1 MISFIN
7 TLASFMGLAN
17 AEAPSLDGAND
28 AASLYGVY
36 ITAIISVAIIFI
48 GLYVIKAVAICILA
62 KKRGIKWWWVGMIP
76 YANYVVL
83 GKLAGPIRLFRIDFK
98 NVGYIIAPLLFVCD
112 ALSSIYG
119 VYACI
124 TVFKCIQS
132 GIMIDNAVLTE
143 LLSSIYYVV
152 SELSSVLR
160 FVYYV
165 LFVSL
170 CFALYGKYVPNR
182 KMLYTVLSF
191 FNWLF
196 PIMLITIINK
206 KPYAS
211 YDEYLKQKMAERFGQ
226 SYDPYSNPYETRKN
240 PFFRGE
246 NNSDTQQNEDAS
258 DINPFDE
265 Y

>member
-1 MISFIN
+1 MINFIN
-7 TLASFMGLAN
+7 ALASFIGLAN
-17 AEAPSLDGAND
+17 AEAPSLDGTAD
-28 AASLYGVY
+28 TGSTYGIY
-36 ITAIISVAIIFI
+36 LTAIIAVAIIFV
-48 GLYVIKAVAICILA
+48 GLYALKSVAICILA
-62 KKRGIKWWWVGMIP
+62 KKRGIKWWWVGIIP

-98 NVGYIIAPLLFVCD
+98 NIGYVLAPLLFVCD
-112 ALSSIYG
+112 ALSSIFSVYSFISVLSYIKEG
-119 VYACI
+119 V
-124 TVFKCIQS
+124 V
-132 GIMIDNAVLTE
+132 IDEQVIYE
-143 LLSSIYYVV
+143 LSSSVYYVV
-152 SELSSVLR
+152 SELSSALR
-160 FVYYV
+160 FAYYV

-191 FNWLF
+191 FTWLF

-226 SYDPYSNPYETRKN
+226 SYDPYSNPYETRNN

-246 NNSDTQQNEDAS
+246 PDRNTQTDEDAS